1 MIRFYQHIK
10 KYLELP
16 PEVQSFIQEH
26 GYIRHGNKNEYFVLQ
41 DQHAPHWG
49 YVLEG
54 LIAGHSFDADGNRTI
69 HYVVQE
75 GDYFT
80 GNKHLHSDESCKQ
93 NIEFFKNSEV
103 LVIPIDKMRYAQKQF
118 PEINEL
124 IHRFKQHKILQKDR
138 LINILKQKDLKLRY
152 FKFMDDMGNLAGQ
165 LTVEQRRDFIQISE
179 AHYKKVNRA
188 YSRRKIISFFF

>member
-16 PEVQSFIQEH
+16 HEVQSFIKDH
-26 GYIRHGNKNEYFVLQ
+26 GHIRHGNKNEYYVLQ
-41 DQHAPHWG
+41 DQHVSHWG

-54 LIAGHSFDADGNRTI
+54 LLAGHSFDANGNRTI

-80 GNKHLHSDESCKQ
+80 SNKHLHSDESCKQ

-103 LVIPIDKMRYAQKQF
+103 LVIPIDKMRYAQDQF

-124 IHRFKQHKILQKDR
+124 THRFKQHKILQKDL
-138 LINILKQKDLKLRY
+138 LIRILGEPDLQHRY
-152 FKFMDDMGNLAGQ
+152 FTLMIEMEDIASQ
-165 LTVEQRRDFIQISE
+165 LTAEQIMDLIQIGRTT
-179 AHYKKVNRA
+179 YKTA
-188 YSRRKIISFFF
+188 RKKFLKRKR